1 MEINTRMKK
10 YHHYLTLLSLFML
23 LGILKL
29 QAAIQLPAIF
39 SNHMVLQRN
48 SELTFWGW
56 GIPGETISIA
66 PEWMKGEII
75 KTQVNNTGKWSARVP
90 SGEAGGPYEIRFS
103 GSSEVTLT
111 DVMLGEVWLC
121 SGQSNMEFPVKN
133 AVNGKLELS
142 RCERSR
148 VRYYHVQRSG
158 VMHAAYFQN
167 ERKNRWQMPNPTNVA
182 EWSAVAY
189 LAAKELSQKLGVVVG
204 VIGCNYTGT
213 SASCWVPSADLTGH
227 TALHPYWAAYLSACR
242 GKTDAEM
249 AADYAAYLAYQNAW
263 EKRMTACYQE
273 NPKIKWNQV
282 LERCG
287 ENRYPGPMGSRNP
300 LRPCGLYKTMLS
312 RVMPYTLR
320 GFWYYQGE
328 NDDNRPDSYAQ
339 LLTVL
344 INRWRKDWGDETMP
358 FLIVQLPMF
367 SYEGEESRTNWAELR
382 EAQMQV
388 FRTLRN
394 TGLAVTMDC
403 GEYNNM
409 HPADKRTVAHRLAL
423 QALYRV
429 YRAIP
434 AIDAEAPYCKNAY
447 ASGGAY
453 ILQFSQTVVA
463 KDGEA
468 AVFELAGT
476 DGVYYPA
483 VAEFRDNF
491 VRLTSPNVRIPA
503 SMRYAWRNWCDVGVY
518 GKNGIP
524 VASFRMPK

>member
-1 MEINTRMKK
+1 
-10 YHHYLTLLSLFML
+10 ML
-23 LGILKL
+23 QL
-29 QAAIQLPAIF
+29 AAVF
-39 SNHMVLQRN
+39 SDHMVLQREKN
-48 SELTFWGW
+48 IVVF
-56 GIPGETISIA
+56 GIGEVGAIITVSI
-66 PEWMKGEII
+66 PERKLYASTTVKEDGSWRLQFPPQPAGTGLSLFAKDSHTEIHF
-75 KTQVNNTGKWSARVP
+75 Q
-90 SGEAGGPYEIRFS
+90 
-103 GSSEVTLT
+103 
-111 DVMLGEVWLC
+111 DVAIGEVWLAG
-121 SGQSNMEFPVKN
+121 GQSNMEFPVKN

-453 ILQFSQTVVA
+453 ILQFSQPVVA

-491 VRLTSPNVRIPA
+491 VRLTSPNVRIPV